1 MPIGKNAI
9 KRVVNNGY
17 SAVKTSAP
25 DMENSVIA
33 EKKPEPKKTPAKNP
47 VPKAVTSKKGTSSSH
62 VNPAP
67 KAAVMIEGIQKV
79 QKPVSKKKA
88 AAEAT
93 EIKTEK
99 KEAPAVLPKTEEIKP
114 LEVEKSPA
122 PQTAV
127 KIEPEVKKEPV
138 SVPKK
143 SMETEPELAP
153 VRTLEKITENSERS
167 GEGYINLGGS
177 LPYYLL

>member
-1 MPIGKNAI
+1 M
-9 KRVVNNGY
+9 
-17 SAVKTSAP
+17 
-25 DMENSVIA
+25 
-33 EKKPEPKKTPAKNP
+33 
-47 VPKAVTSKKGTSSSH
+47 
-62 VNPAP
+62 
-67 KAAVMIEGIQKV
+67 

-88 AAEAT
+88 VAEAP

-99 KEAPAVLPKTEEIKP
+99 KEAPAVLLKAEEAKP
-114 LEVEKSPA
+114 LEAEKAPA

-127 KIEPEVKKEPV
+127 KAEPEVKEEPANT
-138 SVPKK
+138 PKK

-153 VRTLEKITENSERS
+153 VRTLEKVTDKNERN